1 MSTWH
6 RLVRH
11 SVGNVTP
18 ERIDRC
24 WPNMVGIGNGW
35 PSRTGVDPGRDV
47 YLSLS
52 LTFYTI
58 YVHSPDG
65 DTAVPRQSL
74 RSPTRSYCYIY
85 LASEIAS
92 EIFPFGRLLLWQ
104 HCHCYSMDKCYSCH
118 YRTFTRDQ
126 QWFWHHADKS
136 LRWQHSATSWFATPT
151 PRPIN
156 QFHSD
161 LRQLKSQNCQCDFCL
176 LHLSQVV
183 IIVCSTVPD
192 SRSV

>member
-104 HCHCYSMDKCYSCH
+104 HCRCYYTAWTNVTAVITELSQEISSGFGIM
-118 YRTFTRDQ
+118 
-126 QWFWHHADKS
+126 
-136 LRWQHSATSWFATPT
+136 L
-151 PRPIN
+151 IN
-156 QFHSD
+156 LWGGSTLQRHG
-161 LRQLKSQNCQCDFCL
+161 L
-176 LHLSQVV
+176 LHLHHVLLISFTV
-183 IIVCSTVPD
+183 ILGS
-192 SRSV
+192 